1 MSTSTHAH
9 KETPVQQKVAHTA
22 ASVLDASSQSESLQR
37 KADMVNNA
45 AQRTETPRPNNTGM
59 PDDLKS
65 GIESLSGFS
74 MDNVRV
80 HYNSSKPA
88 TVQALAYTQGTD
100 IHVAPGQE
108 KHLPHEAWHVAQQM
122 AGRVSPTTNINGMP
136 VNDNAGLEHEADIMG
151 ENAAQ
156 FKLDNNSVSSLKNQ
170 NSNSTMQ
177 MVTEENTD
185 VDEFEDVEIVNVSEP
200 RYLKKEREA
209 RKKYLIL
216 YLENGSDKEHFHVK
230 KNAEDAENRRIQK
243 GAEVKKIDL
252 IGLYTSSTDISD
264 LENIVII
271 SHGEQISP
279 KKTDNKFAE
288 CTAKQLADDIF
299 FHIKKE
305 GELIKY
311 QGEIFLDG
319 CYTGEPIKKLYDG
332 TSYAERF
339 GQALKKNITDYN
351 EKLSHGE
358 ANLGLY
364 FTVKGNLGSAIIQ
377 DDGRQ
382 MTARIF
388 RYRLYTILS
397 AYSIDISS
405 ISISTFLSKMHL
417 TQIIPVNHMKP

>member
-1 MSTSTHAH
+1 
-9 KETPVQQKVAHTA
+9 
-22 ASVLDASSQSESLQR
+22 
-37 KADMVNNA
+37 
-45 AQRTETPRPNNTGM
+45 
-59 PDDLKS
+59 
-65 GIESLSGFS
+65 
-74 MDNVRV
+74 
-80 HYNSSKPA
+80 
-88 TVQALAYTQGTD
+88 
-100 IHVAPGQE
+100 
-108 KHLPHEAWHVAQQM
+108 
-122 AGRVSPTTNINGMP
+122 
-136 VNDNAGLEHEADIMG
+136 
-151 ENAAQ
+151 
-156 FKLDNNSVSSLKNQ
+156 
-170 NSNSTMQ
+170 MQ

-382 MTARIF
+382 MV
-388 RYRLYTILS
+388 ILDEHNKHLFEQN
-397 AYSIDISS
+397 APYS
-405 ISISTFLSKMHL
+405 
-417 TQIIPVNHMKP
+417 NHPSQSYEALREYEMMKKKEGQENGCLFFSGSMGKAKYEFHY